1 MQLVWLASFPKSG
14 NTWARFLLYQYLHG
28 EASSSAQLAAEI
40 PDVHAPGEFQ
50 RAAAKPGRTRLI
62 VKTHFMCVPTVQG
75 ERFIYLVRHPRD
87 VLQSVMNFVRLLSDN
102 TPYKNL
108 SDEQY
113 ARMFIQAGRNPLNL
127 QAEYGTI
134 EQHWHSWLDQ
144 ARLPG
149 IVVRYEDLKAD
160 ALGGLRR
167 MLEWIGEP
175 VDESRARRAVEL
187 SGFDRMRA
195 LEVREKSAGKEG
207 TVFFGARQKVREGVL
222 FMNKG
227 QSGRSLDRIA
237 PGLDALCDARFKETL
252 ERFGY
257 ASGSPK

>member
-1 MQLVWLASFPKSG
+1 MRLVWLASFPKSG

-28 EASSSAQLAAEI
+28 EATSSAQISREI

-50 RAAAKPGRTRLI
+50 RAAATPGRTLLI
-62 VKTHFMCVPTVQG
+62 GKTHFMYQPSVQG

-87 VLQSVMNFVRLLSDN
+87 VIQSVMNFVRLLSGTN
-102 TPYKNL
+102 PYRSL
-108 SDEQY
+108 TDEQY
-113 ARMFIQAGRNPLNL
+113 VRMFIQAGRNPLNL

-144 ARLPG
+144 QRLPG
-149 IVVRYEDLKAD
+149 LVVRYEDLKSD
-160 ALGGLRR
+160 SLRELRR
-167 MLEWIGEP
+167 MVEWLGEP
-175 VDESRARRAVEL
+175 FDEARARRAVEL
-187 SGFDRMRA
+187 SSFDRMRA
-195 LEVREKSAGKEG
+195 IEIREKTAGQEG

-237 PGLDALCDARFKETL
+237 KGLDALCDARFKETI
-252 ERFGY
+252 EKFGY
-257 ASGSPK
+257 AAPAS